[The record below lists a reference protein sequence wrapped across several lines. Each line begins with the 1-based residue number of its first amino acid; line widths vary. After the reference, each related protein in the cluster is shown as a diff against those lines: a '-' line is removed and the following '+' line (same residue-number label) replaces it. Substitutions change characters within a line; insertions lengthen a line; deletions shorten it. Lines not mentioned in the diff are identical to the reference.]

1 MNFEDSIES
10 GVHAHLS
17 LLVGEWTGAA
27 KTWFEPGVVGD
38 ESPMTGRMKAI
49 LGGRFILHEYTGSM
63 AGKPFEGVAIYGFD
77 LATNK
82 FQSAWIDSFHMST
95 GIMFSEGD
103 LGDEPGERFKV
114 LGSYDAGGTDL
125 PRWGWRTE
133 IDVIDKRNIVV
144 TAYNISPDGDEAKA
158 TETRY
163 SRKI

>member
-1 MNFEDSIES
+1 MKFEDSVES

-95 GIMFSEGD
+95 GIMFSEG
-103 LGDEPGERFKV
+103 ESGEKFNV
-114 LGSYDAGGTDL
+114 SGSYFAGEGE

-133 IDVIDKRNIVV
+133 IDVIDKRNIVIA
-144 TAYNISPDGDEAKA
+144 AYNISPDGDEAKA